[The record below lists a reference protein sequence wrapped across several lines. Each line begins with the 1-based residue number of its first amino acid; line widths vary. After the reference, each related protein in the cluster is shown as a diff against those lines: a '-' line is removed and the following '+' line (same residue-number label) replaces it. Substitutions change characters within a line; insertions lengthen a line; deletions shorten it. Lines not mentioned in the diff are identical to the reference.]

1 MLLGVIV
8 SKQSRDRSVSVALF
22 SCSLV
27 SQCFPILSIWGRGCL
42 WCLGGVWVL
51 SEGPCVLLEGDSIK
65 QIGKGQLV
73 LQCSAAV
80 LSPNSFQ

>member
-1 MLLGVIV
+1 M
-8 SKQSRDRSVSVALF
+8 
-22 SCSLV
+22 
-27 SQCFPILSIWGRGCL
+27 
-42 WCLGGVWVL
+42 L

-80 LSPNSFQ
+80 LSPNSFQYCLSGEGGGVVCGVWVVSGCCLGGVCLFSKG